1 MMRKIAFIVLIL
13 SISCSMLGCV
23 LAVMAPDNFSHIDW
37 MLTVMAFAIAL
48 GALLIVTE
56 KV

>member
-1 MMRKIAFIVLIL
+1 MKKFAFIVLIL

-23 LAVMAPDNFSHIDW
+23 LAVMAPDNFSHTDW
-37 MLTVMAFAIAL
+37 MLTVMAFAIAV